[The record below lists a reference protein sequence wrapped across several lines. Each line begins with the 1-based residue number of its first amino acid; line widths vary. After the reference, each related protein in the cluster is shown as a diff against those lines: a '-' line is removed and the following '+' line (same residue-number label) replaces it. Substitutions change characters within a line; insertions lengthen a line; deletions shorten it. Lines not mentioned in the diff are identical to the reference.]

1 VASTDRSSYLTL
13 GWRVDNNLNPAFW
26 LQHHSPRPGLQVDS
40 DLIQVPAAT
49 LGCHTAIV
57 AQSGSGKSFFLGR
70 LIEELIL
77 KTKARCV
84 ILDPNADFRRINETV
99 GEERWLS
106 AQYSQRDNRGFLPHE
121 ATAESFSVEWQ
132 AVEKKVRGGPTLPTE
147 SGERLSLD
155 WPSLSMEVLAD
166 AVVPMLRSELYH
178 CHEFV
183 KAIGGLIALK
193 HTASK
198 GTRTRRAPDIID
210 ETSRLLGRLRS
221 MATQERRDRL
231 EEIFDAEQLS
241 KAPEESLASGIVGS
255 SGRVRNRLP
264 VMRMRI
270 RQRIDRA
277 IAASDYISEDVAR
290 YYFGKAREYVA
301 QGIVQFNVTYFS
313 RSKAVPPRVE
323 VIDLPSFP
331 DNKTRYLALNSVLT
345 TIWERSRI
353 DWALAAAKPENAD
366 ERVPTF
372 IVVDE
377 AHNLIPRE
385 NQDLAVL
392 ALREQFRSIAAEG
405 RKYGLFLVLCT
416 QRPDKIDEFVLSECE
431 NRAIM
436 RIGSQSVL
444 DETKT
449 LMGLEDIPERTLS
462 RCMEFGMGRA
472 LLVGRWAAQSPSQGI
487 QLYTAMRRTVEG
499 GRNLRADHWAT
510 PILKELPTQQTPS
523 EPAPVESVP
532 SARVPRKDVE
542 PKELVSQPR
551 IGRRPRLRTASPPA
565 AAPPPPSEESDG

>member
-1 VASTDRSSYLTL
+1 VASTDQSSYLTL

-26 LQHHSPRPGLQVDS
+26 LQNHSPRPGLQVDS
-40 DLIQVPAAT
+40 DLIKVPATA
-49 LGCHTAIV
+49 LGSHTAIV

-99 GEERWLS
+99 GEERWSS
-106 AQYSQRDNRGFLPHE
+106 AQYNQRDSRGFLPHE
-121 ATAESFSVEWQ
+121 ATAQTFSVEWQ
-132 AVEKKVRGGPTLPTE
+132 AVEKKVHGGPRLPNE
-147 SGERLSLD
+147 AGDRLRLD

-183 KAIGGLIALK
+183 KEIGGLIALK
-193 HTASK
+193 YTAST
-198 GTRTRRAPDIID
+198 GARRARAPDIIG
-210 ETSRLLGRLRS
+210 ETSRMLGRLRG
-221 MATQERRDRL
+221 MTTQERRDRL
-231 EEIFDAEQLS
+231 GEIFDEEQLS
-241 KAPEESLASGIVGS
+241 KASEEASGIVSGIGPVS
-255 SGRVRNRLP
+255 SSVRNRLR
-264 VMRMRI
+264 VMRI
-270 RQRIDRA
+270 RQRMDRA
-277 IAASDYISEDVAR
+277 IAASDYISEEVAR
-290 YYFGKAREYVA
+290 YYFGKAREYIA
-301 QGIVQFNVTYFS
+301 QGIVQFIITDSNRPNT
-313 RSKAVPPRVE
+313 PPPPIE

-331 DNKTRYLALNSVLT
+331 DNKTRYVALNSMLT
-345 TIWERSRI
+345 TIWERARV
-353 DWALAAAKPENAD
+353 DWALAIAKPENVD

-372 IVVDE
+372 VVVDE

-416 QRPDKIDEFVLSECE
+416 QRPDKIDKFVLSECE

-444 DETKT
+444 AETKM
-449 LMGLEDIPERTLS
+449 LMGLEDIPDRTLS
-462 RCMEFGMGRA
+462 RCLEFGMGRV
-472 LLVGRWAAQSPSQGI
+472 LLVGRWAADSPTQGI
-487 QLYTAMRRTVEG
+487 LLYTAMRRTVEG

-510 PILKELPTQQTPS
+510 PILKERPTQETPS
-523 EPAPVESVP
+523 EIAPLKSVT
-532 SARVPRKDVE
+532 
-542 PKELVSQPR
+542 
-551 IGRRPRLRTASPPA
+551 IRRRRRLRTASPASA
-565 AAPPPPSEESDG
+565 ANPPPSGEPEC